1 MSKPDKT
8 LERFWDMPQRD
19 LLILL
24 EATPAGLTS
33 DEAKQRLRLHG
44 PNSLV
49 AESRFAPLIGF
60 LRFFANPLVL
70 ILLAASAISIVLGDH
85 VVGAIIIA
93 IVLLSVVVN
102 FYMEFQAR
110 HAVEDI
116 RKQVATTAAVL
127 RDGREQELPVAELVP
142 GDIIRLNAG
151 DLAPADARLLDS
163 KDLHVRESALTGESL
178 PVDKAAGDLP
188 AGQHTIADASNS
200 LFLGTA
206 VQTGIGTA
214 VIVRTGKDTAF
225 GAIAQRLAMRP
236 PETEFGR
243 GIRHFGMM
251 ITRVMMLLVL
261 FVLLVN
267 IVLHRPLLE
276 SFLFSVALAVGMTP
290 EMMPMIITIS
300 LAQGARR
307 MARKKVLVKQLTAI
321 EDFGSVEIL
330 CSDKTGTLTEGEIAL
345 DRHVDVQGRD
355 SDDVLRF
362 VYLNSYFQ
370 AGIKSPL
377 DDAILKYQRPA
388 ITEYEK
394 VDEIPFDFNR
404 KRLSVVVRHGGEDLL
419 ITKGEAESMFAIC
432 ATVTID
438 GVPQPFDESRRAQAT
453 EILKKLSADGYRALG
468 VAFRKVEKQDA
479 YAVAAEQ
486 DMTLAGFAAF
496 LDPPKEGIV
505 AVLEALKKNG
515 VSVVIMTGDNQYVTQ
530 KVAHDV
536 GLAADRMVTGSQVD
550 TMDDAALA
558 YQAEH
563 GAIFARVSPEQ
574 KNRVILGLKARGHVV
589 GYIGDG
595 INDAPSLHTAD
606 VGISVM
612 NGVDVAKDAAK
623 IILLEKDLA
632 VLNEGVSPVG
642 FRRQRSVFQVIP
654 GHGGTGQHI
663 RTTAGIGHQPGVRFS
678 TSHQPGRLR
687 RYAERSPHGFDFRV
701 SGSNQCGVTT
711 GRAGAGD
718 CAGDDVRR
726 VCRNRDRYRRRCPSH
741 FSLRDYPRRRHTGF
755 SHGAGYARRNADDL
769 HDGPGTGGRKDWRRP
784 GRSLVAVAEGCG
796 ARASTD
802 RRHDANHPRFC
813 RSRSGLCWGVPG
825 KRGRPAGSAG
835 HGLSAA
841 CFGEGNRQQ
850 FSDYPSAEPQSVR
863 PPLPEMPARLWCPM
877 GRDAPHHDRIS
888 ILMRASCL
896 TLARTH

>member
-1 MSKPDKT
+1 MNQPDKT
-8 LERFWDMPQRD
+8 LDRFWDMPQRD
-19 LLILL
+19 LLVLL
-24 EATPAGLTS
+24 QATPAGLTS

-49 AESRFAPLIGF
+49 GESRFAPLLGF
-60 LRFFANPLVL
+60 LAFFANPLVL

-85 VVGAIIIA
+85 VGGTIIIA

-127 RDGREQELPVAELVP
+127 RDGHELELPVAELVP

-178 PVDKAAGDLP
+178 PVDKAASDLP

-243 GIRHFGMM
+243 GIRHFGLM

-345 DRHVDVQGRD
+345 DRHVDVEGRD
-355 SDDVLRF
+355 SDDILRF

-370 AGIKSPL
+370 TGIKSPL

-404 KRLSVVVRHGGEDLL
+404 KRLSVVVRRGGEDLL
-419 ITKGEAESMFAIC
+419 ITKGEAESVFAIC
-432 ATVTID
+432 ATVTIE
-438 GVPQPFDESRRAQAT
+438 GAPQPFDESRRAQAAET
-453 EILKKLSADGYRALG
+453 LKKLSADGYRALG
-468 VAFRKVEKQDA
+468 VAVRKVEKQDA
-479 YAVAAEQ
+479 YALAAERE
-486 DMTLAGFAAF
+486 MTLAGFAAF

-536 GLAADRMVTGSQVD
+536 GLPTDRIVTGDQLD

-574 KNRVILGLKARGHVV
+574 KNRVILGLKARGLVV

-632 VLNEGVSPVG
+632 VLNDGVMEGRRCFANIMKYIIMGTSSNFGNMFSMAAASLFLKFLPMLPTQILLNNFLYDTSQIAVPGDNVDPVLVHKPKRWHIEFIRQFMMIIG
-642 FRRQRSVFQVIP
+642 PISSIYDFLTFGVLLWLFHAATNAPLFRTGWFVESLATQTLVVFV
-654 GHGGTGQHI
+654 I
-663 RTTAGIGHQPGVRFS
+663 RTVGNPFKSRPS
-678 TSHQPGRLR
+678 GRLVM
-687 RYAERSPHGFDFRV
+687 AVVAV
-701 SGSNQCGVTT
+701 SL
-711 GRAGAGD
+711 AGAVLPYTPLGGLLGFTPIPLSLLG
-718 CAGDDVRR
+718 AISLLALTYLILVQA
-726 VCRNRDRYRRRCPSH
+726 VKTWFYRRH
-741 FSLRDYPRRRHTGF
+741 AL
-755 SHGAGYARRNADDL
+755 L
-769 HDGPGTGGRKDWRRP
+769 
-784 GRSLVAVAEGCG
+784 
-796 ARASTD
+796 
-802 RRHDANHPRFC
+802 
-813 RSRSGLCWGVPG
+813 
-825 KRGRPAGSAG
+825 
-835 HGLSAA
+835 
-841 CFGEGNRQQ
+841 
-850 FSDYPSAEPQSVR
+850 
-863 PPLPEMPARLWCPM
+863 
-877 GRDAPHHDRIS
+877 
-888 ILMRASCL
+888 
-896 TLARTH
+896 